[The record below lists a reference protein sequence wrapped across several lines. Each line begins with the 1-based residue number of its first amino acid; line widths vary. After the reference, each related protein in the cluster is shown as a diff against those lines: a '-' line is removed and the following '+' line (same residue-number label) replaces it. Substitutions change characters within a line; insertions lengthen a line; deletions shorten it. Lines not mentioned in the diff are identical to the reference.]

1 MSAPVTLDEGVRL
14 PVWRR
19 GAPLVAVFL
28 GRLLAPLK
36 PHRIRRVLEFL
47 RRGAAPATFEQA
59 LLARQHV
66 VAVSTM
72 CAGRYCLQRSLAAA
86 ILCRMRGG
94 WPTWCTGVRTSPFYA
109 HAWIAV
115 DGVPVGEPH
124 GTAGLRALMV
134 VDPHG
139 TVG

>member
-19 GAPLVAVFL
+19 GAPLLAVIAA
-28 GRLLAPLK
+28 RVLARAK
-36 PHRIRRVLEFL
+36 PYRIRRILERL
-47 RRGAAPATFEQA
+47 RRGAAPATHGQA
-59 LLARQHV
+59 LAARQHV

-86 ILCRMRGG
+86 LLCRMRGT
-94 WPTWCTGVRTSPFYA
+94 WPTFCTGVRTSPFYA

-115 DGVPVGEPH
+115 DGVAVGEPH
-124 GTAGLRALMV
+124 GTAGLRPLMV
-134 VDPHG
+134 VGPG